1 MIELEIA
8 KVLKLHTDIICNRVR
23 AKWGNMVGIVGN
35 AEIHSDFPKIV
46 GSMVV
51 ASIEASGQKAWI
63 AEFGSGS
70 LSAPRSEN
78 PYLGDY
84 VSHGNFNRHR
94 SEGNMSIKGRDKGSY
109 YDLDGYKHES
119 TGRSAG
125 KDLELKPVYTV
136 MYPAHVIQH
145 EVTTE
150 LPEIIVHLQQVI
162 EASVLAE
169 LTMDV
174 QIYI

>member
-1 MIELEIA
+1 MMIELEIA
-8 KVLKLHTDIICNRVR
+8 KVLKLHTDIICNRVT
-23 AKWGNMVGIVGN
+23 AKWGNMLGIVGN

-63 AEFGSGS
+63 AEWGSGS
-70 LSAPRSEN
+70 LMDKGN
-78 PYLGDY
+78 PDLASYKA
-84 VSHGNFNRHR
+84 HGNYNPLRKAD
-94 SEGNMSIKGRDKGSY
+94 GSITGRPMGSY

-119 TGRSAG
+119 SGRSAG
-125 KDLELKPVYTV
+125 KDLERKPVYTI

-145 EVTTE
+145 EVTAE

-169 LTMDV
+169 LSMDV